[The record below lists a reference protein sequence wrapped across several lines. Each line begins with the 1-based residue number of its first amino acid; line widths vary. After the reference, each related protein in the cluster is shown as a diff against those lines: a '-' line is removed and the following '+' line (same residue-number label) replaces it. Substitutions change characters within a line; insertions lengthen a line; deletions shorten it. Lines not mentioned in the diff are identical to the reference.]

1 VLITDK
7 KIIKGNFVKRISRFS
22 ALVQIKREV
31 EYVYLP
37 NPGRLRELLVPGA
50 QVVLSPHRNANR
62 KTSYDLIM
70 AYSDSTLVCI
80 DSRIPNKLI
89 GEALHRKEI
98 AEIAG
103 YTVVKSEVKFGKSR
117 LDFLLLG
124 AQKKVLIEVKSV
136 TLVKDE
142 IAYFPDA
149 ITIRGARHVEEL
161 IQAKHEGFDAIILFV
176 IQRPDASAFSPHAIT
191 DPAFASILRRAHAE
205 GVAILPYLCTVT
217 LQAII
222 LFKTIPF
229 LL

>member
-7 KIIKGNFVKRISRFS
+7 KVIKGIFVKRISRFS
-22 ALVQIKREV
+22 ALVKIKRET

-50 QVVLSPHRNANR
+50 RVVHSLHGKANR
-62 KTSYDLIM
+62 KTCYDLIM

-89 GEALHRKEI
+89 GEALYRKEI
-98 AEIAG
+98 AEITG
-103 YTVVKSEVKFGKSR
+103 YSVIKSEVMFGKSR

-124 AQKKVLIEVKSV
+124 AQKKTFIEVKSV

-149 ITIRGARHVEEL
+149 ITTRGTRHVKEL
-161 IQAKHEGFDAIILFV
+161 IRAKHEGFEAIILFV
-176 IQRPDASAFSPHAIT
+176 IQRPDASAFSPQALT
-191 DPAFASILRRAHAE
+191 DPAFASSLKRAHAE
-205 GVAILPYLCTVT
+205 GVAILPYVSTVT
-217 LQAII
+217 LQAIR
-222 LFKTIPF
+222 LFKKIPF
-229 LL
+229 PL